1 MTRVISITNQKGG
14 VGKTTTAINLG
25 AALAERQR
33 RVLLIDL
40 DPQGSLTTHSGIR
53 PDDLACTIWD
63 LLRTAAQEDQGAADT
78 ADIQQLLQDMWVK
91 PPALLQELL
100 STAIIERPNANSFDL
115 IGANLAMS
123 AADMDLAATAAR
135 ERHLAAIIPWLSDS
149 YDFVLVDCQPALSV
163 LTYNAL
169 TAAQELLIPLE
180 ASYLSQ
186 QGMNQLFRTVA
197 NVKRRLNPTLKVL
210 GIVITKVDTRTRHS
224 RDVVDQVSK
233 ALAGS
238 IPIFDTAIPTNV
250 DLADASAAGVSVLD
264 YAPRSR
270 GADAYR
276 DLAGEIDRG

>member
-25 AALAERQR
+25 AALAERQH

-40 DPQGSLTTHSGIR
+40 DPQGSLTTHAGIR
-53 PDDLACTIWD
+53 PDDLECTIWD
-63 LLRTAAQEDQGAADT
+63 LLRTAAQEDQQATNT
-78 ADIQQLLQDMWVK
+78 ADIKQLLQDMWVK
-91 PPALLQELL
+91 PPALLQELI
-100 STAIIERPNANSFDL
+100 SASIIERPNANPFDL

-135 ERHLAAIIPWLSDS
+135 ERHLATIIPCLSDS
-149 YDFVLVDCQPALSV
+149 YDYVFVDCQPALSV

-186 QGMNQLFRTVA
+186 QGMNQLFRTIA

-210 GIVITKVDTRTRHS
+210 GIIITKVDTRTRHS
-224 RDVVDQVSK
+224 RDVVVQVSE

-238 IPIFDTAIPTNV
+238 IPVFDTIIPINV
-250 DLADASAAGVSVLD
+250 DLADASAAGVSILA

-270 GADAYR
+270 GAKAYR
-276 DLAGEIDRG
+276 DLAGEIDHG

>member
-25 AALAERQR
+25 SALAERQH

-40 DPQGSLTTHSGIR
+40 DPQGSLTTHAGIR
-53 PDDLACTIWD
+53 PDDLESTIWD
-63 LLRTAAQEDQGAADT
+63 LLRAVAQEDQQTADT
-78 ADIQQLLQDMWVK
+78 ADIKQLFEDMWAK
-91 PPALLQELL
+91 PPALLQE
-100 STAIIERPNANSFDL
+100 SISASIIEKPNANPFDL

-135 ERHLAAIIPWLSDS
+135 ERHLATIIPCLIDS

-169 TAAQELLIPLE
+169 TAAQELLIPME

-186 QGMNQLFRTVA
+186 QGMNQLFRTIA
-197 NVKRRLNPTLKVL
+197 NVKHRLNPTLKVL
-210 GIVITKVDTRTRHS
+210 GIIITKVDTRTRHS
-224 RDVVDQVSK
+224 RDVVTQVSK

-238 IPIFDTAIPTNV
+238 IPVFDTTIPINV
-250 DLADASAAGVSVLD
+250 ALADASAAGVSVLA

-270 GADAYR
+270 GARAYR
-276 DLAGEIDRG
+276 DLAGEIDHG